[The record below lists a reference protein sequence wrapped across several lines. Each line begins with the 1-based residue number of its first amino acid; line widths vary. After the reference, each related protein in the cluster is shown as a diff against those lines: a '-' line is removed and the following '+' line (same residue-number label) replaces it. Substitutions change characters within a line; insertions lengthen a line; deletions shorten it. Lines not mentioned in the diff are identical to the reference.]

1 MTTVADFAKDTLACL
16 QVVDIRQPIKP
27 EDMQTV
33 IRFLNRLVTRLEADQ
48 IAVGWTDV
56 SSPSDTLPLP
66 PEAELGVMYTLA
78 LMLAPQYGV
87 QPMPAV
93 VAGAETF
100 MNDLR
105 RDQAV
110 QTPIQPILDVPT
122 PDRWS
127 RTVARSN
134 PWYD

>member
-16 QVVDIRQPIKP
+16 QVVDIRQPVKP

-33 IRFLNRLVTRLEADQ
+33 IRFLNRLGTRLEANQ
-48 IAVGWTDV
+48 LSLGWANIAN
-56 SSPSDTLPLP
+56 PSDTLPLP

-93 VAGAETF
+93 VAGAENF

-110 QTPIQPILDVPT
+110 QTPIQPILDAPT
-122 PDRWS
+122 PDRWGP
-127 RTVARSN
+127 VYHAN
-134 PWYD
+134 FWAG